1 MSASSRKINLNID
14 EEVYKALEALIP
26 SGKRSQVINEALRKE
41 IELIRRRQ
49 SIANLSAAAKVTKR
63 LSNQEIVQQL
73 SQDRGRH

>member
-1 MSASSRKINLNID
+1 MSTSSRKINLNID

-49 SIANLSAAAKVTKR
+49 SIAKLSAAAKVTKR